1 MWWPD
6 SRGLFVYHAIWHYS
20 YARLTWYL
28 IPSLHHAMWLHVE
41 LCDSIGP
48 AVSDWFY
55 FIIFYLVVNV
65 WPFTAS
71 VDSSSWPETVT
82 VAYLILFF
90 SKFCVQSYDFHLWGL
105 QQVIPSFYIIYINL
119 YISDFVPCVSS
130 GTVVRGLVL
139 YYHFLTNL
147 SAVCHWT
154 PDELHSSGTVVSGL
168 VLYYLF
174 YN

>member
-6 SRGLFVYHAIWHYS
+6 TRGLFVDHAIWHYS
-20 YARLTWYL
+20 FAWLTWYL
-28 IPSLHHAMWLHVE
+28 ICDPWWTSLQWNCCKV
-41 LCDSIGP
+41 IG
-48 AVSDWFY
+48 
-55 FIIFYLVVNV
+55 FILLFFFYLVVNV
-65 WPFTAS
+65 WPFTVS
-71 VDSSSWPETVT
+71 VDSSSRPETVT

-154 PDELHSSGTVVSGL
+154 LAELHNAFRIYFCANL
-168 VLYYLF
+168 
-174 YN
+174 

>member
-1 MWWPD
+1 MTPD
-6 SRGLFVYHAIWHYS
+6 ELHSNGTVVRWLVLFY
-20 YARLTWYL
+20 
-28 IPSLHHAMWLHVE
+28 
-41 LCDSIGP
+41 
-48 AVSDWFY
+48 Y
-55 FIIFYLVVNV
+55 FFYLVVNV

-147 SAVCHWT
+147 LAVCHWT
-154 PDELHSSGTVVSGL
+154 PDELQSSGTIVRGL